1 MIRTFTKLNNIKNI
15 CTYKNN
21 IKHINPYM
29 DIVNTIKSVIE
40 THDSS
45 LVENQFTKRK
55 NGSFF
60 VHISKTCL
68 ENSKEFTKF
77 QEKFPNIDINI
88 KFYPSM
94 FNNKY
99 GVHYFPDKKKIDI
112 YLD

>member
-1 MIRTFTKLNNIKNI
+1 MIRTFTKLNNIKHMG
-15 CTYKNN
+15 TYKNN
-21 IKHINPYM
+21 IKHINPYI
-29 DIVNTIKSVIE
+29 DIVNTIKSVIDTRE
-40 THDSS
+40 TK

-68 ENSKEFTKF
+68 ETSQEFAKF
-77 QEKFPNIDINI
+77 QEKYTHIDMNI

-94 FNNKY
+94 FNDKY
-99 GVHYFPDKKKIDI
+99 GIQYFPDKKKIDI